1 VEVDDLGQAVVEL
14 RGGTL
19 ELRDGSAV
27 RIGAVPELESG
38 SLLAQA
44 VAPLS
49 VGVGQVQVHAD
60 DSVYRLDRSF
70 ALRVG
75 VYNGEVSLPGSG
87 WDGTVGA
94 LRQVGVVGGTVPRG
108 PVALQVDPGDP
119 WDDRLLGDAIN
130 VGERLERFQ
139 EGVAFQLPRRGGRD
153 AVAAVLPLD
162 PGTALRGLPERASA
176 GRLSEVL
183 VASVVASA
191 AAPARNVAPE
201 DAFGQVMGLR
211 GLGASWIVVAAE
223 WPLGRSMIA
232 TLVEVTSLL
241 TRGLAPAAGPA
252 GLGPGEGASGG
263 FPATG
268 GSSGGGTGGGAGD
281 DPTETPVPPP
291 GCADLITCTVEDVL
305 DTDLGTDPGLP

>member
-1 VEVDDLGQAVVEL
+1 
-14 RGGTL
+14 
-19 ELRDGSAV
+19 
-27 RIGAVPELESG
+27 
-38 SLLAQA
+38 
-44 VAPLS
+44 
-49 VGVGQVQVHAD
+49 
-60 DSVYRLDRSF
+60 
-70 ALRVG
+70 
-75 VYNGEVSLPGSG
+75 
-87 WDGTVGA
+87 
-94 LRQVGVVGGTVPRG
+94 
-108 PVALQVDPGDP
+108 VALQVDPGDP

-162 PGTALRGLPERASA
+162 PETALRGLPERASA

-291 GCADLITCTVEDVL
+291 PGCADLITCTLEDVL
-305 DTDLGTDPGLP
+305 DTDLGTDPGDGVLP